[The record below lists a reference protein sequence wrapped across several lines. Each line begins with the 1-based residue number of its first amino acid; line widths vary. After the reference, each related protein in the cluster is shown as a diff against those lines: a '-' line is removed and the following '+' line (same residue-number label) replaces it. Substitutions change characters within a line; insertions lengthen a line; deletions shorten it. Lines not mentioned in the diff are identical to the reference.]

1 MGRGLVYLLT
11 MAGVVVTLGIVL
23 NVACALFGVP
33 VGGGNFVM
41 IVVMSVLMGFAGS
54 IIGLFLSKTIVKHQ
68 MKVQVIT
75 KPKNQAENW
84 LVQTVALLA
93 EKKGVKMPEVGIYDA
108 DEMNAFAT
116 GWNKDAALVAV
127 SSGLLEHMEQNEI
140 EAVLG
145 HEMSHVSNGDMV
157 TMCLVQGAVNTLAY
171 LISFV
176 IANALRANN
185 RGSSFQI
192 YMIQHLCIM
201 VFGFLGNLAVLAFS
215 RWREYRA
222 DAGSAQVLGKDA
234 MIQALEALGRQ
245 TVEKKPDEVR
255 AMCILGV
262 DSVSELFMTHPPLE
276 KRIAAL
282 KKLRN

>member
-41 IVVMSVLMGFAGS
+41 IVVMSALMGLAGS

-116 GWNKDAALVAV
+116 GWNKDGALVAV

-255 AMCILGV
+255 AMCIFGV

>member
-41 IVVMSVLMGFAGS
+41 IVVMSALMGFAGS

-84 LVQTVALLA
+84 LMQTVALLA

-116 GWNKDAALVAV
+116 GWNKDGALVAV

-255 AMCILGV
+255 AMCIFGV

>member
-41 IVVMSVLMGFAGS
+41 IVVMSALMGFAGS

-255 AMCILGV
+255 AMCIFGV
-262 DSVSELFMTHPPLE
+262 DSVSELFMTHQIG
-276 KRIAAL
+276 RAHV
-282 KKLRN
+282 

>member
-41 IVVMSVLMGFAGS
+41 IVVMSALMGFAGS

-201 VFGFLGNLAVLAFS
+201 VLGFLGNLAVLAFS

-255 AMCILGV
+255 AMCIFGV

>member
-41 IVVMSVLMGFAGS
+41 IVVMSALMGFAGS

-222 DAGSAQVLGKDA
+222 DASSAQVLGKDA

-255 AMCILGV
+255 AMCIFGV

>member
-41 IVVMSVLMGFAGS
+41 IVVMSALMGFAGS

-140 EAVLG
+140 EAEIG
-145 HEMSHVSNGDMV
+145 RAHV
-157 TMCLVQGAVNTLAY
+157 
-171 LISFV
+171 
-176 IANALRANN
+176 
-185 RGSSFQI
+185 
-192 YMIQHLCIM
+192 
-201 VFGFLGNLAVLAFS
+201 
-215 RWREYRA
+215 
-222 DAGSAQVLGKDA
+222 
-234 MIQALEALGRQ
+234 
-245 TVEKKPDEVR
+245 
-255 AMCILGV
+255 
-262 DSVSELFMTHPPLE
+262 
-276 KRIAAL
+276 
-282 KKLRN
+282 

>member
-41 IVVMSVLMGFAGS
+41 IVVMSALMGFAGS

-215 RWREYRA
+215 RWREYQA

-255 AMCILGV
+255 AMCIFGV

>member
-41 IVVMSVLMGFAGS
+41 IVVMSALMGFAGS

>member
-33 VGGGNFVM
+33 VGGGNFVI
-41 IVVMSVLMGFAGS
+41 IVVMSALMGFASS

-255 AMCILGV
+255 AMCIFGV

>member
-41 IVVMSVLMGFAGS
+41 IVVMSALMGFAGS

-145 HEMSHVSNGDMV
+145 HEISHVSNGDMV

-255 AMCILGV
+255 AMCIFGV

>member
-41 IVVMSVLMGFAGS
+41 IVVMSALMGFAGS

-245 TVEKKPDEVR
+245 NVEKKPDEVR
-255 AMCILGV
+255 AMCIFGV

>member
-11 MAGVVVTLGIVL
+11 MTGVVVTLGIVI
-23 NVACALFGVP
+23 NVVCALFSVP
-33 VGGGNFVM
+33 IGGANFVM
-41 IVVMSVLMGFAGS
+41 IVVMSTLMGFAGS

-93 EKKGVKMPEVGIYDA
+93 EKKGVKMPEVGIYDS

-255 AMCILGV
+255 AMCIFGV

>member
-41 IVVMSVLMGFAGS
+41 IVVMSALMGFAGS

-185 RGSSFQI
+185 RGSSFQ
-192 YMIQHLCIM
+192 
-201 VFGFLGNLAVLAFS
+201 
-215 RWREYRA
+215 
-222 DAGSAQVLGKDA
+222 
-234 MIQALEALGRQ
+234 
-245 TVEKKPDEVR
+245 TP
-255 AMCILGV
+255 
-262 DSVSELFMTHPPLE
+262 
-276 KRIAAL
+276 
-282 KKLRN
+282 

>member
-41 IVVMSVLMGFAGS
+41 IVVMSALMGFAGS

-255 AMCILGV
+255 AMCIFGV
-262 DSVSELFMTHPPLE
+262 DSVRELFMTHPPLE

>member
-41 IVVMSVLMGFAGS
+41 IVVMSALMGFAGS
-54 IIGLFLSKTIVKHQ
+54 IIGLFLSKTIIKHQ

-171 LISFV
+171 LILFV

-255 AMCILGV
+255 AMCIFGV

>member
-41 IVVMSVLMGFAGS
+41 IVVMSALMGFAGS

-93 EKKGVKMPEVGIYDA
+93 EKKGVKMSEVGIYDA

-116 GWNKDAALVAV
+116 GWNKDGALVAV

-255 AMCILGV
+255 AMCIFGV

>member
-41 IVVMSVLMGFAGS
+41 IVVMSALMGFAGS

-255 AMCILGV
+255 AMCIFGG

>member
-41 IVVMSVLMGFAGS
+41 IVVMSALMGFAGS

-255 AMCILGV
+255 AMCIFGV

-276 KRIAAL
+276 KRIVAL

>member
-11 MAGVVVTLGIVL
+11 MARVVVTLGIVL

-41 IVVMSVLMGFAGS
+41 IVVMSALMGFAGS

-255 AMCILGV
+255 AMCIFGV

>member
-41 IVVMSVLMGFAGS
+41 IVVMSALMGFAGS

-116 GWNKDAALVAV
+116 GWNKDGALVAV

-245 TVEKKPDEVR
+245 TVEKKPNEVR
-255 AMCILGV
+255 AMCIFGV

>member
-41 IVVMSVLMGFAGS
+41 IVVMSALMGFAGS
-54 IIGLFLSKTIVKHQ
+54 IIGLFLSKTIIKHQ

-255 AMCILGV
+255 AMCIFGV

>member
-41 IVVMSVLMGFAGS
+41 IVVISALMGFAGS

-255 AMCILGV
+255 AMCIFGV

>member
-41 IVVMSVLMGFAGS
+41 IVVMSALMGFAGS

-116 GWNKDAALVAV
+116 GWNKDGALVAV

-255 AMCILGV
+255 AMCIFGV
-262 DSVSELFMTHPPLE
+262 DSVSELYMTHPPLE

>member
-1 MGRGLVYLLT
+1 
-11 MAGVVVTLGIVL
+11 
-23 NVACALFGVP
+23 
-33 VGGGNFVM
+33 
-41 IVVMSVLMGFAGS
+41 MSALMGFAGS

-255 AMCILGV
+255 AMCIFGV

>member
-41 IVVMSVLMGFAGS
+41 IVVMSALMGFAGS

-234 MIQALEALGRQ
+234 MIQALEALGSQ

-255 AMCILGV
+255 AMCIFGV

>member
-41 IVVMSVLMGFAGS
+41 IVVMSALMGFAGS

-255 AMCILGV
+255 AMCIFGV

-282 KKLRN
+282 EKLRN

>member
-1 MGRGLVYLLT
+1 

-41 IVVMSVLMGFAGS
+41 IVVMSALMGFAGS

-255 AMCILGV
+255 AMCIFGV

>member
-33 VGGGNFVM
+33 VGGGNFVI
-41 IVVMSVLMGFAGS
+41 IVVMSALMGFAGS

-201 VFGFLGNLAVLAFS
+201 VFGFLGNLAVLAIS

-255 AMCILGV
+255 AMCIFGV

>member
-41 IVVMSVLMGFAGS
+41 IVVMSALMGFAGS

-255 AMCILGV
+255 AMCIFGV
-262 DSVSELFMTHPPLE
+262 DSVSELFMTPPPLE

>member
-41 IVVMSVLMGFAGS
+41 IVVMSALMGFAGS

-255 AMCILGV
+255 AMCIFGV

>member
-33 VGGGNFVM
+33 VGGGNFVI
-41 IVVMSVLMGFAGS
+41 IVVMSALMGFAGS

-234 MIQALEALGRQ
+234 MIQVLEALGRQ

-255 AMCILGV
+255 AMCIFGV

>member
-33 VGGGNFVM
+33 VGGGNFVI
-41 IVVMSVLMGFAGS
+41 IVVMSALMGFAGS

-245 TVEKKPDEVR
+245 TVEKKPDEVW
-255 AMCILGV
+255 AMCIFGV

>member
-1 MGRGLVYLLT
+1 MGPGLVYLLT

-41 IVVMSVLMGFAGS
+41 IVVMSALMGFAGS

-255 AMCILGV
+255 AMCIFGV

-282 KKLRN
+282 KKTP

>member
-33 VGGGNFVM
+33 VGGGNFVI
-41 IVVMSVLMGFAGS
+41 IVVMSALMGFAGS

-255 AMCILGV
+255 AMCIFGV

>member
-41 IVVMSVLMGFAGS
+41 IVVMSALMGFAGS

-116 GWNKDAALVAV
+116 GWNKDGALVAV

-255 AMCILGV
+255 AMCIFGV

>member
-41 IVVMSVLMGFAGS
+41 IVVMSALMGFAGS

-157 TMCLVQGAVNTLAY
+157 TMCLVQGAMNTLAY

-255 AMCILGV
+255 AMCIFGV

-276 KRIAAL
+276 KHIAAL
-282 KKLRN
+282 KKFRN

>member
-33 VGGGNFVM
+33 VGGGNFVI
-41 IVVMSVLMGFAGS
+41 IVVMSALMGFAGS

-127 SSGLLEHMEQNEI
+127 SSGLLEYMEQNEI

-234 MIQALEALGRQ
+234 MIQALEALGHQ

-255 AMCILGV
+255 AMCIFGV

>member
-41 IVVMSVLMGFAGS
+41 IVVMSALMGFAGS
-54 IIGLFLSKTIVKHQ
+54 IIGLFLSKTIFKHQ

-255 AMCILGV
+255 AMCIFGV